1 MMMPR
6 KKRRTLII
14 VSIIMIIL
22 VIIGTLIFLYMT
34 TDAFKSNDT
43 LFAKYLSQNFYI
55 IEEMQNQNGMKE
67 ANTLLENNKYTST
80 IQANV
85 NYITNKGLEDE
96 KKDNPINQ
104 VELKIEGQTDKLSSY
119 KYKDIKLIKQEE
131 NLERAEYIET
141 KDRQGIRLDEVKQFV
156 TFDKTKEN
164 QNISQLDLT
173 LLKTISNISEINWNN
188 IKETFTQEE
197 INTIMNKYMNIIM
210 ANMNAQAFEK
220 KTGNITIN
228 ESAIKTNAYTIS
240 ITKEQF
246 NNIYIEI
253 LEAMKQDE
261 IILNKIDMLNTK
273 IKEITNTEQGL
284 KQTFIEYITN
294 KIEEIRSTNIGQEI
308 REITVYEKNGQTMRT
323 EIVSDEYQ
331 FRIDRLINQNGIW
344 LEISYQKQTEKQNG
358 WKINTMLTSKEN
370 EENNY
375 IGIENAKDGILN
387 YIEINNESKMEN
399 NRINSQVEAKAYN
412 EKNEVTLTA
421 KQTDTIVNKL
431 ENIVELNEENNI
443 NIEDLKE
450 EEKNNI
456 LLILDENIKNQTSK
470 LEKIVTLKDAINM
483 LINVDLMKESMGEL
497 TESGIVTEA
506 EKNRFNAIFEFY
518 EGEKIEIEDIKKMMN
533 VVKDHL
539 KEIKIM
545 EYEEQKRK
553 DEQPKPKKYL
563 IVIEK
568 DKKNEELANLLVS
581 NLENEKNS
589 SDEYNVK
596 IEYNEENGLIK
607 NIILSIAD

>member
-210 ANMNAQAFEK
+210 ANMNTQAFEK

-240 ITKEQF
+240 ITKEKF

-273 IKEITNTEQGL
+273 IKEITNSEQGL

-331 FRIDRLINQNGIW
+331 FRIDRLTNQNGIW

>member
-1 MMMPR
+1 MMPR

-80 IQANV
+80 IQANI
-85 NYITNKGLEDE
+85 NYITNKELEDE

-104 VELKIEGQTDKLSSY
+104 IELKIEGQTDKLSSY

-141 KDRQGIRLDEVKQFV
+141 KDSQGIRLDEVKQFV

-273 IKEITNTEQGL
+273 IKEITNSEQGL

-331 FRIDRLINQNGIW
+331 FRIDRLTNQNGIW

>member
-210 ANMNAQAFEK
+210 ANMNTQAFEK

-240 ITKEQF
+240 ITKEKF

-273 IKEITNTEQGL
+273 IKEITNSEQGL

-331 FRIDRLINQNGIW
+331 FRIDRLTNQNGIW

-412 EKNEVTLTA
+412 EKNEVTLTV

-456 LLILDENIKNQTSK
+456 LLILDKNIKNQTSK

-545 EYEEQKRK
+545 EYEELKRK

>member
-80 IQANV
+80 IQANI
-85 NYITNKGLEDE
+85 NYITNKELEDE

-104 VELKIEGQTDKLSSY
+104 IELKIEGQTDKLSSY

-240 ITKEQF
+240 ITKEKF

-273 IKEITNTEQGL
+273 IKEITNSEQGL

-331 FRIDRLINQNGIW
+331 FRIDRLTNQNGIW

>member
-104 VELKIEGQTDKLSSY
+104 VELKIEGQTDKLSYY

-273 IKEITNTEQGL
+273 IKEITNSEQGL
-284 KQTFIEYITN
+284 KQTFIEYIAN

>member
-188 IKETFTQEE
+188 IKETFTQKE

-273 IKEITNTEQGL
+273 IKEITNSEQGL

-294 KIEEIRSTNIGQEI
+294 KIEEIRSTNIGQET

-331 FRIDRLINQNGIW
+331 FRIDRLTNQNGIW